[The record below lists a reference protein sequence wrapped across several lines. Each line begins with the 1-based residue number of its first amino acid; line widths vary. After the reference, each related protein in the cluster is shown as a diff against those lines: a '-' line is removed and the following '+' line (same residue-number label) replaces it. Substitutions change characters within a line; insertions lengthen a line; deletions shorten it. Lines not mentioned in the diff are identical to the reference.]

1 MREARM
7 SAYLLSPPL
16 ALLLSFPEFLLYF
29 SDQRSL
35 FLDSEHC
42 SRIFFL
48 FFFFALLSSALVTH
62 SNEYSLFKQPMPLKS
77 YLSNIFPQHMSK
89 FAVSAFIP

>member
-1 MREARM
+1 MREARI

-16 ALLLSFPEFLLYF
+16 ALLLSFPEFLLYS

-48 FFFFALLSSALVTH
+48 FLWLNISFFMADMSICIFRYLMTSLSIH
-62 SNEYSLFKQPMPLKS
+62 SSVYT
-77 YLSNIFPQHMSK
+77 
-89 FAVSAFIP
+89 